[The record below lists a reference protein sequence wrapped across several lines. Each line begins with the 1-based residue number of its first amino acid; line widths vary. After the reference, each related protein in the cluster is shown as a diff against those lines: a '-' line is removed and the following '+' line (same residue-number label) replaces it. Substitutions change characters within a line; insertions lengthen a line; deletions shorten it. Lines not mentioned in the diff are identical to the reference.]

1 MSLQENLE
9 QEISVD
15 NTIHYLTE
23 IGYISLE
30 QNINLRQCERDEE
43 KVELLNNYLNL

>member
-15 NTIHYLTE
+15 NSIQYFTE

-30 QNINLRQCERDEE
+30 QCINLRQCDRDEE
-43 KVELLNNYLNL
+43 KVELLNDYLNL